1 MKRVLLSEPEV
12 KSERLVT
19 GVLLF
24 DLWYIVT
31 ISGVAVTAS

>member
-1 MKRVLLSEPEV
+1 MKKVLLSEPEV

-31 ISGVAVTAS
+31 TSDVEVVAD